1 MQVSSAPAI
10 CNANDLRN
18 FNPSLNSGDDSPALK
33 RAVRVTSCP
42 VPDPQTLP
50 APQLLPAPQVPR
62 FPLPAIAGR
71 LPLHY
76 LHLCRQV

>member
-42 VPDPQTLP
+42 VPDP
-50 APQLLPAPQVPR
+50 
-62 FPLPAIAGR
+62 
-71 LPLHY
+71 
-76 LHLCRQV
+76 